1 MDVILQ
7 FNIVGLPKWEPRLR
21 EVIYLGNSPF
31 RAGSVDLVLK
41 PETCHVSLQ
50 LHMVFD
56 DEFYTISFMREGTIP
71 PNCTDIVQLI
81 SYRGVLEN
89 IDLNDTWFTPDLE

>member
-50 LHMVFD
+50 FHMVFD
-56 DEFYTISFMREGTIP
+56 DELYTISFMREGTIP